1 MKTLFIFCFAVISP
15 FVFGQ
20 SFISSY
26 PFNGNAND
34 ANGINNGTVNG
45 ATLIDDRF
53 GNPNSAYLFDGVDD
67 YIVVPN
73 SPSLTNDSVS
83 LSVWFKTAATNQ
95 QFVIYKTD
103 NSAYNEEYALSVNFY
118 GLNNVDF
125 GVKTGNNCNNPNSGW
140 RKAPF
145 LFNTNDTVWHH
156 FVATYDGVSQ
166 KLFIDNIKVVDTTW
180 SSLLTVDT
188 CGGEL
193 RIGKGWKSTS
203 EYFNGAI
210 DDIKIFNYA
219 VSDYEVSSLFN
230 EGICYETV
238 TVTDTLIINYSVM
251 GYNPIQF
258 ANTIK
263 LYPNPTSSLL
273 TIDSDNNS
281 LGYNINIINSL
292 SQVVYN
298 GTISS
303 NQQTLDLSTWTG
315 VGLYFLRL
323 YDTQGSLIDVR
334 KIVLQ

>member
-1 MKTLFIFCFAVISP
+1 MKKLYTFCLVLLSPILFA
-15 FVFGQ
+15 Q
-20 SFISSY
+20 SLISSY
-26 PFNGNAND
+26 PFNGNADDENALND
-34 ANGINNGTVNG
+34 GIVNG
-45 ATLIDDRF
+45 ATLTDDRF

-67 YIVVPN
+67 YILVPN
-73 SPSLTNDSVS
+73 SASLTNDILS
-83 LSVWFKTAATNQ
+83 LSVWFKTSSTNLQ
-95 QFVIYKTD
+95 TVLYKTD
-103 NSAYNEEYALSVNFY
+103 SNAYNEEYALSINWTAT
-118 GLNNVDF
+118 NKVDF
-125 GVKTGNNCNNPNSGW
+125 GVKTGNNCNTPNGGW
-140 RKAPF
+140 RKAQVF
-145 LFNTNDTVWHH
+145 SNTNDTTWHH
-156 FVATYDGVSQ
+156 FVATYNGTSQ
-166 KLFIDNIKVVDTTW
+166 RLFIDNVKVSDVPW
-180 SSLLTVDT
+180 SSSLTVDT

-193 RIGKGWKSTS
+193 RIGKSWNSGGN
-203 EYFNGAI
+203 FNGVI
-210 DDIKIFNYA
+210 DDIKIYDYA
-219 VSDYEVSSLFN
+219 LSDFEVSSLFN

-315 VGLYFLRL
+315 VGLYFLHL